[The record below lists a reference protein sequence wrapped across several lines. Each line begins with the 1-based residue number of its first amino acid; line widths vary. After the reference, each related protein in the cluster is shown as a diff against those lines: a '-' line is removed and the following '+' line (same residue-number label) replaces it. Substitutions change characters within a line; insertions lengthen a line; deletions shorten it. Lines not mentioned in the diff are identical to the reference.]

1 MVPTE
6 VEAVST
12 RDAPGGPG
20 LVMASFF
27 GKGRR
32 TCNSLGAGTTSEAG
46 GPPGAN
52 RKPNSE
58 GKVAKHNSVSNSSF
72 PHNLS
77 RGREVKTI
85 PIKLGV
91 YNTRPLG
98 SRVSKRGKTGIRHKS
113 CPTFSSK
120 SIEVLQGNCRSRSH
134 GNPGS
139 KTQKCSSNVKHCFS
153 RFCKHNFSSSKEGR
167 GHTSYHKSKR
177 TESAFGLRTL
187 QNGGHSFTSRPLN
200 SKRFSGEN
208 RSQRRLPHCSYLG
221 KSPEIS
227 QVSMGARNSGIQ
239 FPSIRCLRSSTHLHK
254 THENSNG
261 ASSSSGLQI
270 NCLPRRHPINESISR
285 RFEKRSKSDNSYPD
299 KSGFHYKLQEVCIRP
314 LPLPRVSGFSS
325 KFARNDTQSSTTQ
338 NQRHKKH
345 LSKMSQSDGRI
356 SAPDIRGNRKTF
368 GLSEGHI
375 PGTTTL
381 SFSSNVENKRSHSPA
396 KLRVSRYT
404 GFGIKG
410 RITVVDRKHRAL
422 ERKNDNSSFPRIHHR
437 VGRERLGLGCSMPR
451 GQNRGSLARSGD
463 FSPHKRKRIVGS
475 ISGRE
480 IVFERK
486 RKHSCPHKNGQHN
499 NCSTYKETRRNRF
512 QTMRLHHPR
521 SLAMVFRSE
530 NFPSSRISTRGRER
544 GCRLGK
550 SSHARQKQ
558 LDAGQ
563 KYFSVNKRD
572 FRSFECRSVRGSHKQ
587 SARRIHELVSRS
599 RCGRNKRV
607 SASLDGG
614 KRIRFSPVL
623 SDRSVHRKTP
633 RREMR
638 NSSSD
643 TGLADPGVVSPS
655 HVHVDSESPV
665 ITDNGQ
671 SVDVSDRGRSPIG
684 VQRDSHSNRME
695 AIRGRF
701 EAIGLSENVKNLLFG
716 SFRDGTN
723 RSYESAWNKWVS
735 WCCEREITPI
745 SASLSQF
752 LEYLSW
758 MYENKYEY
766 RTINVHRSAI
776 SSVLPPLDGAP
787 IGQNFLVSKLM
798 KGIYNKIPPQPRYQ
812 NIWDLD
818 KVLSFIDTLDTDD
831 NLSLKLLSKKL
842 AFLLAVV
849 APKRVS
855 EISRLNTQFMKFTQ
869 NGVVFEL
876 PGLSK
881 TQKTGKP
888 KQIVYGKNDENNKL
902 CVIHCLK
909 SYISRT
915 QSKRDNSN
923 DGSLLIMIRK
933 PFRPVSP
940 QTISHW
946 IRDIMNLAGIDT
958 SVFKAHSTRAAS
970 SSKASNQGV
979 PLEEILLMADWSGQS
994 TFLKF
999 YSKPL
1004 APESSYSRA
1013 VLNLCKWL

>member
-27 GKGRR
+27 GKGRQ

-77 RGREVKTI
+77 RGREVKTL

-98 SRVSKRGKTGIRHKS
+98 IRVSERGKTGVRHKS

-139 KTQKCSSNVKHCFS
+139 ETKKCSSNVKHCFS

-285 RFEKRSKSDNSYPD
+285 RFEKRSRSDNSYPN

-410 RITVVDRKHRAL
+410 RITVVDKKHRAL

-463 FSPHKRKRIVGS
+463 FSPHKCKRIVGS

-550 SSHARQKQ
+550 SSHARQSSWMLDRNIFLLINATFGPLNVDLFADRTNNQLDVYMSWFPDPGAVATNAFLHPWMGKNAYAFPPFCLIGQCIAKLRAEKCEIVLVTPGWQTQAWYPHLMSMSIQNPLLLPTTDNLLTSPIEGVHPLVSNGTLTLIAWKLSGDVSKQ
-558 LDAGQ
+558 LAFQ
-563 KYFSVNKRD
+563 KTLKTFYLD
-572 FRSFECRSVRGSHKQ
+572 HAEMVR
-587 SARRIHELVSRS
+587 
-599 RCGRNKRV
+599 
-607 SASLDGG
+607 
-614 KRIRFSPVL
+614 
-623 SDRSVHRKTP
+623 
-633 RREMR
+633 
-638 NSSSD
+638 
-643 TGLADPGVVSPS
+643 TGLTKVPGTNGSAGVV
-655 HVHVDSESPV
+655 
-665 ITDNGQ
+665 NG
-671 SVDVSDRGRSPIG
+671 
-684 VQRDSHSNRME
+684 
-695 AIRGRF
+695 
-701 EAIGLSENVKNLLFG
+701 
-716 SFRDGTN
+716 
-723 RSYESAWNKWVS
+723 
-735 WCCEREITPI
+735 
-745 SASLSQF
+745 
-752 LEYLSW
+752 
-758 MYENKYEY
+758 
-766 RTINVHRSAI
+766 
-776 SSVLPPLDGAP
+776 
-787 IGQNFLVSKLM
+787 
-798 KGIYNKIPPQPRYQ
+798 
-812 NIWDLD
+812 
-818 KVLSFIDTLDTDD
+818 
-831 NLSLKLLSKKL
+831 KLL
-842 AFLLAVV
+842 
-849 APKRVS
+849 
-855 EISRLNTQFMKFTQ
+855 
-869 NGVVFEL
+869 
-876 PGLSK
+876 
-881 TQKTGKP
+881 
-888 KQIVYGKNDENNKL
+888 
-902 CVIHCLK
+902 
-909 SYISRT
+909 
-915 QSKRDNSN
+915 
-923 DGSLLIMIRK
+923 
-933 PFRPVSP
+933 PFQHPC
-940 QTISHW
+940 H
-946 IRDIMNLAGIDT
+946 N
-958 SVFKAHSTRAAS
+958 F
-970 SSKASNQGV
+970 
-979 PLEEILLMADWSGQS
+979 
-994 TFLKF
+994 
-999 YSKPL
+999 
-1004 APESSYSRA
+1004 
-1013 VLNLCKWL
+1013 